1 MKDNP
6 IVIIPCGARKLDR
19 SAQAQRMYIG
29 SYHKMCQRY
38 ALSLVTPDDVYI
50 LSAKHGLLKMTDVIE
65 PYSLTLGQPGCVTS
79 SHIHR
84 QALELD
90 ILERP
95 CIAVG
100 GKKYTDLCRHV
111 WRDCS
116 TPLQQVKGGNGRQMQ
131 WMKAQ
136 L

>member
-1 MKDNP
+1 MKDNL
-6 IVIIPCGARKLDR
+6 IVVIPCGARKLNHP
-19 SAQAQRMYIG
+19 AQAQSMYIG

-38 ALSLVTPDDVYI
+38 ALSLVTPDDIYI
-50 LSAKHGLLKMTDVIE
+50 LSAKYGLLKMTDVIE
-65 PYSLTLGQPGCVTS
+65 PYSLTLGQPGCVTL
-79 SHIHR
+79 SHVR
-84 QALELD
+84 QQATELE

-95 CIAVG
+95 CVAVG
-100 GKKYTDLCRHV
+100 GKKYTDLCCHV

-116 TPLQQVKGGNGRQMQ
+116 TPLQGRGGNGRQMQ